1 MLRRLFFAACL
12 AVAGVIAS
20 TGYSQ
25 AAQGPDAP
33 DVAIGTALVVVG
45 VMAFLSLMYLLR
57 VVLGGPRQ
65 MPPEEPDSGHH

>member
-1 MLRRLFFAACL
+1 
-12 AVAGVIAS
+12 VAGAMAT
-20 TGYSQ
+20 TGHSL

-45 VMAFLSLMYLLR
+45 VMAFLTLMYVLKVL
-57 VVLGGPRQ
+57 LGGPRQ